1 MLEPRSAPGAC
12 QEARTQ
18 NVSEMPPVG
27 TARTPVKARTRP
39 TSQGNLP
46 AAVTSFV
53 GRRHE
58 IAEVKRLLST
68 SRLVTLTG
76 PGGVGKTRLALRAAG
91 DLRRDFADGVWL
103 VELAPLGDAGLLAQ
117 TVVAALGISDQSARP
132 PAETLSEY
140 LADKHP
146 LLVLDNCEHLVD
158 GCAVLVD
165 ALLRAAP
172 RVRIL
177 ATSRQ
182 SLGIAG
188 ERVMAVPS
196 LSMPA
201 MDGPLPP
208 VAALATYEAV
218 SLFVDR
224 AEVASP
230 EFTLTEG
237 NARAV
242 ARICRMLDGIPL
254 AIELATVRLRTLTVE
269 QILER
274 LEDRFRFLTAG
285 SRAALPRQRAL
296 RALIDWSYEL
306 CTEPERILWAR
317 TSVFADEFD
326 LQAAEAVCSGR
337 GLPTGHV
344 LEALDGLVDK
354 SIVNVTGQEG
364 RARYR
369 MLDTV
374 RAFGL
379 EGLDASDERA
389 ATLGRHRDY
398 YRRLAGQAQGQ
409 WFSANQV
416 AWFQRLRREHN
427 NLRAALEF
435 CLTEPGEAAVGMA
448 LAADLWP
455 AWIAGGRLSEGRHWL
470 DRALAQALEPSPAR
484 ATALWVAAWA
494 AVLQEDVPA
503 ALPLLAECRALA
515 RQLGDLSALAYAEQI
530 EGLAGL
536 IQGDVQ
542 LGMTRLEQALADH
555 RTAENQAGG
564 AYTLFMLAAATSWAG
579 DADRTIAL
587 CEEGLAVSEAS
598 GENWSRSWTMWVL
611 GFELARRGEYER
623 AEALAR
629 DTLQVKR
636 HFEDRLGIGH
646 CLELIAWAAAAH
658 GRRERATRLLGAAQ
672 QIRRSIGEPLPPIL
686 VDPHARCEADLRGAL
701 GERGL
706 TAGLRRGADL
716 TFDEAVAFA
725 LEEQA
730 PPAATEEEAP
740 LTARER
746 EVADLV
752 ARGMTNREIAGTL
765 VISQRTAEGHVE
777 HVLSKLGFTS
787 RAQIAAWV
795 AGRRKA

>member
-1 MLEPRSAPGAC
+1 M
-12 QEARTQ
+12 
-18 NVSEMPPVG
+18 SEIPPVG
-27 TARTPVKARTRP
+27 AARTPVKATRRP
-39 TSQGNLP
+39 TAAGNLP
-46 AAVTSFV
+46 ALVTDFV

-58 IAEVKRLLST
+58 IAEVKRLFST

-91 DLRRDFADGVWL
+91 DTRRDFADGVWL
-103 VELAPLGDAGLLAQ
+103 VELAPLGDADLLAQ

-132 PAETLSEY
+132 PAEALSEY
-140 LADKHP
+140 LVDKHL
-146 LLVLDNCEHLVD
+146 LLVLDNCEHLID
-158 GCAVLVD
+158 RCAALVD

-201 MDGPLPP
+201 LDGPLPP
-208 VAALATYEAV
+208 VEALATYEAV

-224 AEVASP
+224 AEMASP
-230 EFTLTEG
+230 GFTLTEG
-237 NARAV
+237 NAQTV

-254 AIELATVRLRTLTVE
+254 AIELATVRLRTLSVE
-269 QILER
+269 QIFER

-285 SRAALPRQRAL
+285 SRAALPRQRTL
-296 RALIDWSYEL
+296 RALVDWSYEL
-306 CTEPERILWAR
+306 CTEPERILWTRA
-317 TSVFADEFD
+317 SVFADEFD
-326 LQAAEAVCSGR
+326 LPAAEEVCSGR
-337 GLPTGHV
+337 GLPTEHV

-364 RARYR
+364 SARYR

-379 EGLDASDERA
+379 EWLGASDER
-389 ATLGRHRDY
+389 TTSLVRHRDY
-398 YRRLAGQAQGQ
+398 YRWLAVQAQTQ

-416 AWFQRLRREHN
+416 AWFQRLRSEHN
-427 NLRAALEF
+427 NLRAALEY
-435 CLTEPGEAAVGMA
+435 CLTEPGDAAVGVA

-470 DRALAQALEPSPAR
+470 DRALAEAPGPSPAR

-503 ALPLLAECRALA
+503 ALPLLAECRVLA
-515 RQLGDLSALAYAEQI
+515 RQLGDLSALAYAEQT
-530 EGLAGL
+530 EGLAEL

-542 LGMTRLEQALADH
+542 RGMARLEQALVAH
-555 RTAENQAGG
+555 RTAENQAGR

-587 CEEGLAVSEAS
+587 CEEGLSVSEAA

-611 GFELARRGEYER
+611 SFELSRRGEYER

-629 DTLQVKR
+629 DALQLKR
-636 HFEDRLGIGH
+636 QFDDRLGIGH
-646 CLELIAWAAAAH
+646 CLELIAWAAAAD

-686 VDPHARCEADLRGAL
+686 VDLQAQCEADLRSAL

-716 TFDEAVAFA
+716 TFDEALSFA

-730 PPAATEEEAP
+730 PPAATEEKTP
-740 LTARER
+740 LTAREW

-752 ARGMTNREIAGTL
+752 AEGMTNREIADTL
-765 VISQRTAEGHVE
+765 VVSQRTAEGHVE
-777 HVLSKLGFTS
+777 HVLIKLGFTS
-787 RAQIAAWV
+787 RTQIAAWV
-795 AGRRKA
+795 AGRRKV